1 MNNKSQTTQSHHF
14 LSVPRQNV
22 KLDPIQMSPLSST
35 LKRKEM
41 TEKELKRKEKQE
53 EYRSAMNNQSEGVW
67 NLINGMNTKVSKI
80 DSLVNQ
86 YQSEMEYVNSNG
98 IQQYLKKAYVFYKN
112 DDPFDPSDP
121 QGQRTYA
128 NQYIYRK
135 KLPTSFYYIERQ
147 KIRERIQLTTQ
158 MQFFHPEWFEH
169 KKQKN
174 RQRQDIDYLKLLAQR
189 KEIVQK
195 EPAPKHTPLNLNAM
209 SSNRKAVLDEFY
221 AKDTPNKV
229 QKICELQKKLIP
241 EQDIERIE
249 QLKKIH
255 EQELLNMQSYKKIQ
269 TYNYL

>member
-1 MNNKSQTTQSHHF
+1 MNSKNQTQSHHF

-22 KLDPIQMSPLSST
+22 KLDPIQMSPLTST

-67 NLINGMNTKVSKI
+67 SLINGMNTKVQKI

-86 YQSEMEYVNSNG
+86 YQDQMEYVNSNG

-121 QGQRTYA
+121 LGQRTYA

-147 KIRERIQLTTQ
+147 KIRERIQLNTQ

-195 EPAPKHTPLNLNAM
+195 EPAPKHIPLNLNAM

-221 AKDTPNKV
+221 SKDTPNKV

-255 EQELLNMQSYKKIQ
+255 EQELLNIQSYKKIQ